1 MSASFKPRFSFSS
14 LRVRSML
21 LVLLTA
27 IPVVGLI
34 LYSFH
39 EQRQMAK
46 NEATENAL
54 YLVRFASQEEKLL
67 LEATRHFLSG
77 LAWLHEI
84 RSGDPVKCSAFLA
97 NLLKQYP
104 LYANLGVIK
113 PDGTQ
118 YCSALPITEK
128 VSPVDRRW
136 FQEAIRSRGF
146 SVGDYQF
153 GRISR
158 KPVLVLAYPV
168 LDKKGRV
175 MSILAAPLDL
185 GWFNQVAAKARL
197 PQGSSFSIMDRN
209 GLVLARHPDPDKW
222 VGKTLPERVLLQT
235 VRARRGAGTVEG
247 PDADGGL
254 RLFAFAPLHDEQDGL
269 YLTIG
274 IPQKVAYASA
284 NQMLWRY
291 LTVLGFACFL
301 LMVLAW
307 WGSHLLIIRPVR
319 ALLNATKLLATG
331 NLSARVGAGN
341 GEGEL
346 GQLATS
352 INEMAASLQ
361 ARQAEAE
368 HAYKT
373 VQEKSRMLD
382 LFFKYALTP
391 VVFLDREFNLIRVNE
406 AYARACRRNVSEFP
420 GHNHFEF
427 YPSDAKGVFEEVVKT
442 KKPFQTLA
450 RPFVFPDHPEWGVT
464 YWDWSLVPI
473 LDDVGEVELL
483 VFSVN
488 DVTKHKRA
496 EEELSRTTQT
506 LQALIQ
512 ASPVGINIL
521 DTHGKVKL
529 WNPAAERIFGWKEEE
544 ILGLPLPIIPEDKQE
559 EFRKSYAAVLQGRPV
574 TELETHRQRKDGSL
588 VDVSISTGPIR
599 DAGGS
604 ILGSMGVLTDITERK
619 RAEEQL
625 RLGFRRMTV
634 LHQLNHVM
642 SSTLDSQTVLPLLL
656 DKISLLLPYSATVVA
671 LINKATGEIEP
682 VACHNFDELEWKRR
696 WQRKNGLSRIVM
708 ETGGPLVVKNLL
720 ADPRVANPDL
730 VRKRG
735 LVSFLGVPLLAEGEV
750 IGVMGFNT
758 RYDYEFSSDEIEFL
772 TTLSGQAAVW
782 IHNCHLYE
790 QRKKQAVE
798 LEIANKEI
806 LLAVKKLKNEIA
818 ERMRLGKE
826 VLEIAGKERQRIEQ
840 DLHDGLGQELTG
852 IAFLAKGLKEKLG
865 RTSIP
870 ESADAGKI
878 AHLVTQAV
886 SHTRSLARGLSPVPV
901 GGNGLMSALEEL
913 AASVSTLFGVSCQF
927 RCDQPVLVRDN
938 TVATHL
944 YRIAQEAVDN
954 AIKHGKAKQ
963 ISIQLSSE
971 TSTGILSVTDNGTG
985 FPEMADDNGGLGLR
999 IMRHRAEM
1007 IQGSLESRCGK
1018 SGGTVVLCSFAFT
1031 EARTEGDHDDTITKR
1046 G

>member
-67 LEATRHFLSG
+67 LETTRHFLSG

-84 RSGDPVKCSAFLA
+84 RSGDPAKCSAFLA

-175 MSILAAPLDL
+175 MSILATALDL

-209 GLVLARHPDPDKW
+209 GLVLARHPNPDKW
-222 VGKTLPERVLLQT
+222 IGKTLPERVLLQT

-247 PDADGGL
+247 PDADGGR
-254 RLFAFAPLHDEQDGL
+254 RLFAFAPLHGEQDGL

-274 IPQKVAYASA
+274 IPQQVAYASA

-331 NLSARVGAGN
+331 NLSARVDAGN

-352 INEMAASLQ
+352 INEMAASLE

-373 VQEKSRMLD
+373 AREKSRMLD

-391 VVFLDREFNLIRVNE
+391 VVFLDREFNFIRVNE
-406 AYARACRRNVSEFP
+406 AYARACRQNVSEFP
-420 GHNHFEF
+420 GHNYFEF
-427 YPSDAKGVFEEVVKT
+427 YPLDAKGMFEEVVKT

-450 RPFVFPDHPEWGVT
+450 RSFVFPDHPEWGVT

-473 LDDVGEVELL
+473 LDDAGEVELL

-488 DVTKHKRA
+488 DVTKRKRA

-506 LQALIQ
+506 LQALVH

-521 DTHGKVKL
+521 DTDGKVKL

-559 EFRKSYAAVLQGRPV
+559 EFRKSYAAVLQGRHV

-619 RAEEQL
+619 R
-625 RLGFRRMTV
+625 
-634 LHQLNHVM
+634 
-642 SSTLDSQTVLPLLL
+642 
-656 DKISLLLPYSATVVA
+656 
-671 LINKATGEIEP
+671 
-682 VACHNFDELEWKRR
+682 LEK
-696 WQRKNGLSRIVM
+696 
-708 ETGGPLVVKNLL
+708 
-720 ADPRVANPDL
+720 
-730 VRKRG
+730 
-735 LVSFLGVPLLAEGEV
+735 
-750 IGVMGFNT
+750 
-758 RYDYEFSSDEIEFL
+758 
-772 TTLSGQAAVW
+772 
-782 IHNCHLYE
+782 
-790 QRKKQAVE
+790 
-798 LEIANKEI
+798 
-806 LLAVKKLKNEIA
+806 EIA
-818 ERMRLGKE
+818 EISERE
-826 VLEIAGKERQRIEQ
+826 KERIER

-870 ESADAGKI
+870 ESADADKI

-913 AASVSTLFGVSCQF
+913 TASVSTLFGVSCMF

-963 ISIQLSSE
+963 ISVQLSSQ
-971 TSTGILSVTDNGTG
+971 TSTAILSVTDNGTG

-1007 IQGSLESRCGK
+1007 IQGSLEIRRRAKSR
-1018 SGGTVVLCSFAFT
+1018 GTVVLCSFAFP
-1031 EARTEGDHDDTITKR
+1031 EPWTEGDRDNTITKR